1 MQEAVQVGTL
11 NPSNSEEVKAF
22 RITVPTPELP
32 TVIEGEI
39 NTSTCQQKR
48 LESLAKARACKTKNT
63 PASTSA

>member
-22 RITVPTPELP
+22 RITVPTPEVP

-48 LESLAKARACKTKNT
+48 LESLAKARACKKNT
-63 PASTSA
+63 LASTSA